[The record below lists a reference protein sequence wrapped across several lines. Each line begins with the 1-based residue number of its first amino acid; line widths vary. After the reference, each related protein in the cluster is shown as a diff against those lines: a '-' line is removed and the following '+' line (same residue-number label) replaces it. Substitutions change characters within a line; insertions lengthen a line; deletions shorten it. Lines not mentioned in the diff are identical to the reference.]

1 MAKSNKMKLSSTN
14 FNRIHVVFIY
24 SCNNDND
31 NNNDNNDSN
40 NNLLRFFPYAILF
53 SQSLI
58 NADIFLPLWWGF
70 HPPTFCDFEQQKY
83 QNLVQNKFAC
93 PYIAEMFFLL
103 SRQMKVSA
111 YTGVWYK
118 NA

>member
-14 FNRIHVVFIY
+14 LNRTHVVFIY

-58 NADIFLPLWWGF
+58 NADIFLPLMM
-70 HPPTFCDFEQQKY
+70 
-83 QNLVQNKFAC
+83 
-93 PYIAEMFFLL
+93 IR
-103 SRQMKVSA
+103 S
-111 YTGVWYK
+111 
-118 NA
+118 